1 MPPTVTSID
10 SGQWVE
16 HQLKASFKSGGII
29 EFLLSGSG
37 YVYMDLANTDLF
49 VRAKV
54 TKADGWNLDRD
65 NPVGPVIN

>member
-29 EFLLSGSG
+29 EFLLSESEGV
-37 YVYMDLANTDLF
+37 YVDLANTYLF

-54 TKADGWNLDRD
+54 IKADGSNLDRD